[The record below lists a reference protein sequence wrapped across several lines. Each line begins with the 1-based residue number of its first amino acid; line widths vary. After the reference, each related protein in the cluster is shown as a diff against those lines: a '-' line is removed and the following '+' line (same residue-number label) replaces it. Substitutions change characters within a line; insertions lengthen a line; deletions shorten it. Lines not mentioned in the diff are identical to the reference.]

1 MADLTP
7 GDGTPR
13 WVKISGIITVVL
25 VLLFA
30 VHLIFGGMPGTHAP
44 PAAGQTPS

>member
-7 GDGTPR
+7 GDGTSR
-13 WVKISGIITVVL
+13 WVKISGIIAVVL

-30 VHLIFGGMPGTHAP
+30 VHLIFGGMPGTHVL
-44 PAAGQTPS
+44 PADGQTPS

>member
-13 WVKISGIITVVL
+13 WVKISGIIAIVL
-25 VLLFA
+25 ILLFA
-30 VHLIFGGMPGTHAP
+30 IHLNFGGMPGAHSL
-44 PAAGQTPS
+44 PAGGQTPS